1 MSTDITKHVII
12 SGRVQGVGFRYF
24 TKKSA
29 ESLGV
34 SGWVK
39 NLRSGDV
46 EAVLQGSSESI
57 DEMMNRLEAG
67 PTTARVDEIKELE
80 DKPNAQQRV
89 NGFNVKR

>member
-1 MSTDITKHVII
+1 MNTDITKHLII

-46 EAVLQGSSESI
+46 EAVLQGNLESVT
-57 DEMMNRLEAG
+57 EMMNRLETG
-67 PTTARVDEIKELE
+67 PTTARVDEIEELD
-80 DKPNAQQRV
+80 DKPNTQSRV
-89 NGFNVKR
+89 NGFNIKR

>member
-1 MSTDITKHVII
+1 MSTDMTKHVII

-46 EAVLQGSSESI
+46 EAVMQGSPESVT
-57 DEMMNRLEAG
+57 EMLSRLNEG
-67 PTTARVDEIKELE
+67 PTTARVDEIKEL
-80 DKPNAQQRV
+80 DDNPDAQNRM

>member
-1 MSTDITKHVII
+1 MSTDIIKHVII

-39 NLRSGDV
+39 NLRSGEV
-46 EAVLQGSSESI
+46 EAVLQGSSESVT
-57 DEMMNRLEAG
+57 EMMNRLEAG

-80 DKPNAQQRV
+80 DKSVAQNRV

>member
-46 EAVLQGSSESI
+46 EAVLQGSSESV

-80 DKPNAQQRV
+80 DMPTAQKRV

>member
-46 EAVLQGSSESI
+46 EVVLQGSSESI

>member
-1 MSTDITKHVII
+1 MNTDITKHVII

-46 EAVLQGSSESI
+46 EAVLQGSSESV

-80 DKPNAQQRV
+80 DEPTAQNRV

>member
-1 MSTDITKHVII
+1 MNTDITKHLII

-46 EAVLQGSSESI
+46 EAVLQGSSESV

-80 DKPNAQQRV
+80 DEPTAQNRV

>member
-1 MSTDITKHVII
+1 MNTDITKHLII

-46 EAVLQGSSESI
+46 EAVLQGNLESVT
-57 DEMMNRLEAG
+57 EMMNRLETG
-67 PTTARVDEIKELE
+67 PTTARVDEIEELD
-80 DKPNAQQRV
+80 DKPNTQIRV